1 MTERAL
7 LRSSARNLV
16 ALVALAC
23 LVVVAVGC
31 RRREP
36 EGRRHGSPTA
46 PVTHVKLQLNW
57 VPEPEFGGLY
67 AARESG
73 AYTKQ
78 GLDVEIASGGPG
90 SPVVQLVAG
99 GQADFGVAG
108 ADDVVIARARGVD
121 LVAVF
126 ATFQTNPQGVMV
138 HAARNLASLGD
149 LRSGTLALEPGLPFG
164 MYMKKK
170 YGFAGVTLVPYDGG
184 IAKFLADPNHAQQ
197 CYVTSE
203 PLAVKKKGET
213 PKVFLG
219 ADAGFNPYANVL
231 VTRGAM
237 MRDKKD
243 LVRAFV
249 AASAAGWRAYLDDP
263 TAANAV
269 MAKLNTA
276 MDAETFAAAAAAQKP
291 LIENDET
298 KSTGLGTMSDARWT
312 KLAADLVELG
322 VVTRAPPASE
332 CFSRDALPGNKVA
345 PE

>member
-1 MTERAL
+1 MTQPVRRRAHAAL
-7 LRSSARNLV
+7 A
-16 ALVALAC
+16 ALVVLAAVLALA
-23 LVVVAVGC
+23 GC
-31 RRREP
+31 SRKDP
-36 EGRRHGSPTA
+36 EGGKSAPTTA
-46 PVTHVKLQLNW
+46 TTTKVKVQLNW
-57 VPEPEFGGLY
+57 VPEPEFGGIY
-67 AARESG
+67 AAREGG
-73 AYTKQ
+73 AFKKA
-78 GLDVEIASGGPG
+78 GLDVEILSGGPG
-90 SPVVQLVAG
+90 SPVVQVVAG

-138 HAARNLASLGD
+138 HSARNIASLAD
-149 LRSGTLALEPGLPFG
+149 LKSGTLALEPGLPFA
-164 MYMKKK
+164 MFIKKK
-170 YGFAGVTLVPYDGG
+170 YGFAGATLVPYDGG

-203 PLAVKKKGET
+203 PIAVKKKGET

-219 ADAGFNPYANVL
+219 ADAGFNPYANVI

-237 MRDKKD
+237 LREKKET
-243 LVRAFV
+243 VRAFV
-249 AASAAGWRAYLDDP
+249 AAAAEGWRRYLDDP

-291 LIENDET
+291 LIETDET
-298 KSTGLGTMSDARWT
+298 KKSGLGVMTDARWS

-322 VVTRAPPASE
+322 VITKAPPPTE
-332 CFSRDALPGNKVA
+332 CFTSDALPVTK
-345 PE
+345 

>member
-1 MTERAL
+1 MAERLSSRGL
-7 LRSSARNLV
+7 LAV
-16 ALVALAC
+16 AFTC
-23 LVVVAVGC
+23 VVAFAGC
-31 RRREP
+31 SRKDA
-36 EGRRHGSPTA
+36 EGGKASQSTGGGTR
-46 PVTHVKLQLNW
+46 VKVQLNW
-57 VPEPEFGGLY
+57 VPEPEFGGIY

-73 AYTKQ
+73 AFKKA
-78 GLDVEIASGGPG
+78 GLDAEIVSGGPG

-138 HAARNLASLGD
+138 HAARNLASLAD
-149 LRSGTLALEPGLPFG
+149 LKSGTLALEPGLPFA
-164 MYMKKK
+164 MFIKKK
-170 YGFAGVTLVPYDGG
+170 FGFAGATLMPYDGG

-203 PLAVKKKGET
+203 PIAVKKKGET

-237 MRDKKD
+237 LRDKDKKET
-243 LVRAFV
+243 VRAFV
-249 AASAAGWRAYLDDP
+249 AASAEGWRRYLDDP

-291 LIENDET
+291 LIETDET
-298 KSTGLGTMSDARWT
+298 KKAGLGTMSETRWA

-322 VVTRAPPASE
+322 VITKAPPPTE
-332 CFSRDALPGNKVA
+332 CFAPDLAPGVK
-345 PE
+345 

>member
-1 MTERAL
+1 MTEQVPF
-7 LRSSARNLV
+7 RSVAA
-16 ALVALAC
+16 ALVALFALAC
-23 LVVVAVGC
+23 VVTLAGC
-31 RRREP
+31 SRKETDAAKP
-36 EGRRHGSPTA
+36 GSAGATPK
-46 PVTHVKLQLNW
+46 HVKIQLNW
-57 VPEPEFGGLY
+57 VPEPEFGGVY

-73 AYTKQ
+73 AYTRA
-78 GLDVEIASGGPG
+78 GLDAEIVSGGPG

-121 LVAVF
+121 IVAVF

-138 HAARNLASLGD
+138 HSARNLASLAD
-149 LRSGTLALEPGLPFG
+149 LKSGTLALEPGLPFA
-164 MYMKKK
+164 MFIKKK
-170 YGFAGVTLVPYDGG
+170 YGFAGATLVPYDGG

-203 PLAVKKKGET
+203 PIAVKKKGET

-231 VTRGAM
+231 ITRGAM
-237 MRDKKD
+237 LREKKET
-243 LVRAFV
+243 VRAFV
-249 AASAAGWRAYLDDP
+249 AASAEGWRRYLDDP
-263 TAANAV
+263 TAANTV

-291 LIENDET
+291 LIETDET
-298 KSTGLGTMSDARWT
+298 KKAGLGVMSEARWA

-322 VVTRAPPASE
+322 IVAKAPLPTE
-332 CFSRDALPGNKVA
+332 CFAPDVLPVA
-345 PE
+345 K

>member
-1 MTERAL
+1 MAERAFPRL
-7 LRSSARNLV
+7 LSA
-16 ALVALAC
+16 ALAFTC
-23 LVVVAVGC
+23 VVAVAAGC
-31 RRREP
+31 SRKDTES
-36 EGRRHGSPTA
+36 GKASPTTA
-46 PVTHVKLQLNW
+46 AVTRVKVQLNW
-57 VPEPEFGGLY
+57 VPEPEFGGIY

-73 AYTKQ
+73 AFKKA
-78 GLDVEIASGGPG
+78 GLDADIVSGGPG

-138 HAARNLASLGD
+138 HAARNLASLAE
-149 LRSGTLALEPGLPFG
+149 LKSGTLALEPGLPFALFI
-164 MYMKKK
+164 KKK
-170 YGFAGVTLVPYDGG
+170 YGFAGATLVPYDGG

-203 PLAVKKKGET
+203 PIAVKKKGET

-219 ADAGFNPYANVL
+219 AEAGFNPYANVL

-237 MRDKKD
+237 LREKKD
-243 LVRAFV
+243 IVRAFV
-249 AASAAGWRAYLDDP
+249 AASAEGWRRYLDDP

-269 MAKLNTA
+269 MGKLNTA

-291 LIENDET
+291 LIETDDTT
-298 KSTGLGTMSDARWT
+298 KSGLGTMSEARWA
-312 KLAADLVELG
+312 KLGADLVALG
-322 VVTRAPPASE
+322 IVTKAPSPTE
-332 CFSRDALPGNKVA
+332 CFAPDASTAAK
-345 PE
+345 

>member
-1 MTERAL
+1 MTERTR
-7 LRSSARNLV
+7 LRSAARNLV
-16 ALVALAC
+16 ALAC
-23 LVVVAVGC
+23 LLGLVAFVQGC
-31 RRREP
+31 RRKEP
-36 EGRRHGSPTA
+36 EGRRHGASTP
-46 PVTHVKLQLNW
+46 PVTHVKVQLNW

-73 AYTKQ
+73 AYGKQ
-78 GLDVEIASGGPG
+78 GLEVEIASGGPG

-108 ADDVVIARARGVD
+108 ADDVIVARARGVD

-126 ATFQTNPQGVMV
+126 ATFQTNPQGIMV
-138 HAARNLASLGD
+138 HAARNVASLGD
-149 LRSGTLALEPGLPFG
+149 LKSGTLALEPGLPFG

-184 IAKFLADPNHAQQ
+184 VAKFIADPNHAQQ

-237 MRDKKD
+237 LRDKKD
-243 LVRAFV
+243 IVRAFV

-263 TAANAV
+263 ASANAV

-276 MDAETFAAAAAAQKP
+276 MDADTFAAAAAAQKP
-291 LIENDET
+291 LIETDET
-298 KSTGLGTMSDARWT
+298 KAAGLGTMTDARWA
-312 KLAADLVELG
+312 KLAADLVDLG
-322 VVTRAPPASE
+322 LVTRAPPTSE
-332 CFSRDALPGNKVA
+332 CFSREALPGNRVA

>member
-1 MTERAL
+1 MAERISRRSLATRL
-7 LRSSARNLV
+7 LPL
-16 ALVALAC
+16 LPLLALAC
-23 LVVVAVGC
+23 VLALVGC
-31 RRREP
+31 SRKDADAGKP
-36 EGRRHGSPTA
+36 GAAGAKPS
-46 PVTHVKLQLNW
+46 HVKVQLNW
-57 VPEPEFGGLY
+57 VPEPEFGGIY

-73 AYTKQ
+73 AYTKA
-78 GLDVEIASGGPG
+78 GLDAEILSGGPG

-121 LVAVF
+121 IVAVF

-149 LRSGTLALEPGLPFG
+149 LKSGTLALEPGLPFA
-164 MYMKKK
+164 MFIKKK
-170 YGFAGVTLVPYDGG
+170 YGFAGATLVPYDGG
-184 IAKFLADPNHAQQ
+184 IAKFLADPGHAQQ

-203 PLAVKKKGET
+203 PIAVKKKGET

-237 MRDKKD
+237 LRDKKET
-243 LVRAFV
+243 VRAFV
-249 AASAAGWRAYLDDP
+249 AASAEGWRRYLDDP
-263 TAANAV
+263 TAANTV

-276 MDAETFAAAAAAQKP
+276 MDPETFAAAAVAQKP
-291 LIENDET
+291 LVENEET
-298 KSTGLGTMSDARWT
+298 RKSGLGTMSEARWA

-322 VVTRAPPASE
+322 IIAKAAPATE
-332 CFSRDALPGNKVA
+332 CFAADVLPATK
-345 PE
+345 